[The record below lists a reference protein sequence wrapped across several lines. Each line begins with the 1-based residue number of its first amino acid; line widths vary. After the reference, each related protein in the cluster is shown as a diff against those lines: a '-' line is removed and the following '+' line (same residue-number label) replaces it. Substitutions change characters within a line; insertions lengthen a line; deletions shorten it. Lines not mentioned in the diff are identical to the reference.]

1 MIQYEVSCDSPNQHY
16 IRFKANFPV
25 TKEVK
30 TLHLSAWRPG
40 RYELGNFAKNIREFN
55 VLGAENKPLSFKK
68 TNKSSWEIQTDNTKE
83 IFVEY
88 AYFAAEL
95 NAGSSFLDQN
105 QLYVNPVNC
114 FLYSE
119 DLKDEP
125 YRIKLNVSDEWGI
138 ACSLTIQ
145 EKVLIADSYEELA
158 DSPFICSAD
167 LAHDSYEIQGIKF
180 HIWINNQK
188 HIDWERIKNDFI
200 KFTKKQLSDFTH
212 FPIPEFHFLIHSLP
226 YSAFH
231 GVEHL
236 KSTVITLG
244 PSYDLFASLYNELL
258 GVSSHELYHVWN
270 VKSIRPIDMHP
281 YDFQKENYSRLGYV
295 YEGVTTYLGDLY
307 LLKSGVFKL
316 DTYLKEFSKQLQK
329 HFDNPGRFNYSVAD
343 SSHDTWLDG
352 YVAGAPGIKVSIYT
366 EGCLLAF
373 VADIKIRKATNNEF
387 GIEEVMKRLYFD
399 FALQG
404 KGYTE
409 ADYRGV
415 LENVSGVSFE
425 SYFDDFINGTT
436 SYHELIKEALS
447 YLGLELIQKPSP
459 LYTEFRL
466 GLKLL
471 SKGRNY
477 SVYSIYPGSPADIG
491 GLSIGDELISV
502 NGMQLNA
509 DINQW
514 LNYFEADVKTITLI
528 REGRIIECV
537 LPEKD
542 LSYYLMHEVK
552 IPKEIPESN
561 LNNLKR
567 WGEEGIEF

>member
-1 MIQYEVSCDSPNQHY
+1 MIQYDVYSDSPNLHY
-16 IRFKANFPV
+16 IGFKAVFPIKKSE
-25 TKEVK
+25 TILKI
-30 TLHLSAWRPG
+30 SAWRPG
-40 RYELGNFAKNIREFN
+40 RYELGNFAKNVRNFKVSNLEGEPIEFQ
-55 VLGAENKPLSFKK
+55 K
-68 TNKSSWEIQTDNTKE
+68 TDKSSWLIQSGNLEEI
-83 IFVEY
+83 IVEY
-88 AYFAAEL
+88 EYFAAEL

-114 FLYSE
+114 FLYSDE
-119 DLKDEP
+119 LKDEP
-125 YRIKLNVSDEWGI
+125 YHVKLHISDSWKV

-145 EKVLIADSYEELA
+145 DNILKAANYEELA

-180 HIWINNQK
+180 HIWFNNQK
-188 HIDWERIKNDFI
+188 YIDWERIKNDFI
-200 KFTKKQLSDFTH
+200 QFTNKQLTDFTH
-212 FPIPEFHFLIHSLP
+212 FPASEFHFLIHSLP
-226 YSAFH
+226 YSAYH

-244 PSYDLFASLYNELL
+244 PSYEIFGALYSELL

-270 VKSIRPIDMHP
+270 VKSIRPVEMFP
-281 YDFQKENYSRLGYV
+281 YDFEKENYSKLGYV

-307 LLKSGVFKL
+307 LLKSSVFNL
-316 DTYLKEFSKQLQK
+316 DSYLKEFNKQLQK
-329 HFDNPGRFNYSVAD
+329 HFDNPGRFNYSVSQ
-343 SSHDTWLDG
+343 SSFDTWLDG
-352 YVAGAPGIKVSIYT
+352 YVAGAPGRKVSIYT

-373 VADIKIRKATNNEF
+373 IADIKIRKATNNEF

-404 KGYTE
+404 KGYSE

-425 SYFDDFINGTT
+425 SYFEDFINGTT
-436 SYHELIKEALS
+436 SYHELINEAFS

-459 LYTEFRL
+459 LYTEFKL

-471 SKGRNY
+471 SKGKNY
-477 SVYSIYPGSPADIG
+477 SVLSIYPGGPADSG

-514 LNYFEADVKTITLI
+514 LNYFDADVKTITLI
-528 REGRIIECV
+528 REGKIIECV

-542 LSYYLMHEVK
+542 QRYYLIQEVK
-552 IPKEIPESN
+552 IAKEISESN
-561 LNNLKR
+561 LNNLKC
-567 WGEEGIEF
+567 WGEDGI

>member
-1 MIQYEVSCDSPNQHY
+1 MIQYDVYSDSPNLHY
-16 IRFKANFPV
+16 IGFKAVFPIKKSE
-25 TKEVK
+25 TILKI
-30 TLHLSAWRPG
+30 SAWRPG
-40 RYELGNFAKNIREFN
+40 RYELGNFAKNVRNFKVFNLEGEPIEFQ
-55 VLGAENKPLSFKK
+55 K
-68 TNKSSWEIQTDNTKE
+68 TDKNSWLIQSGNLEEI
-83 IFVEY
+83 IVEY
-88 AYFAAEL
+88 EYFAAEL

-114 FLYSE
+114 FLYSDE
-119 DLKDEP
+119 LNDEP
-125 YRIKLNVSDEWGI
+125 YHVKLHISDSWKV

-145 EKVLIADSYEELA
+145 DNILKAANYEELA

-180 HIWINNQK
+180 HIWFNNQK
-188 HIDWERIKNDFI
+188 YIDWERIKNDFI
-200 KFTKKQLSDFTH
+200 QFTNKQLTDFTH
-212 FPIPEFHFLIHSLP
+212 FPASEFHFLIHSLP
-226 YSAFH
+226 YSAYH

-244 PSYDLFASLYNELL
+244 PSYEIFGALYSELL

-270 VKSIRPIDMHP
+270 VKSIRPVEMFP
-281 YDFQKENYSRLGYV
+281 YDFEKENYSKLGYV

-307 LLKSGVFKL
+307 LLKSGVFNL
-316 DTYLKEFSKQLQK
+316 DSYLKEFNKQLQK
-329 HFDNPGRFNYSVAD
+329 HFDNPGRFNYSVSQ
-343 SSHDTWLDG
+343 SSFDTWLDG
-352 YVAGAPGIKVSIYT
+352 YVAGAPGRKVSIYT

-373 VADIKIRKATNNEF
+373 IADIKIRKATNNEF

-404 KGYTE
+404 KGYSE

-425 SYFDDFINGTT
+425 SYFEDFINGTT
-436 SYHELIKEALS
+436 SYHELINEAFS

-459 LYTEFRL
+459 LYTEFKL

-471 SKGRNY
+471 SKGKNY
-477 SVYSIYPGSPADIG
+477 SVLSIYPGGPADSG

-514 LNYFEADVKTITLI
+514 LNYFDADVKTITLI
-528 REGRIIECV
+528 REGKIIECV

-542 LSYYLMHEVK
+542 QRYYLIQEVK
-552 IPKEIPESN
+552 IAKEISESN
-561 LNNLKR
+561 LNNLKC
-567 WGEEGIEF
+567 WGEDGI